1 MVSSA
6 INYMES
12 RIEIKKP
19 FLLKFDSDNDI
30 VDNAM
35 QNPLA

>member
-1 MVSSA
+1 MVSTV

-19 FLLKFDSDNDI
+19 FLLQFDGGIDI
-30 VDNAM
+30 VDTLM
-35 QNPLA
+35 QK